1 MAKSLVKAAAS
12 GDRRVMLEALRD
24 KLADTIENTESGRD
38 VAALA
43 RRLMDVCAELDA
55 LPDDSEDANPL
66 QRARA
71 IYGGS

>member
-1 MAKSLVKAAAS
+1 MTKSLVKAAAS
-12 GDRRVMLEALRD
+12 GDRRVVLEALRD

-55 LPDDSEDANPL
+55 MPDGDDESNPL

>member
-55 LPDDSEDANPL
+55 LPDDNEDANPL